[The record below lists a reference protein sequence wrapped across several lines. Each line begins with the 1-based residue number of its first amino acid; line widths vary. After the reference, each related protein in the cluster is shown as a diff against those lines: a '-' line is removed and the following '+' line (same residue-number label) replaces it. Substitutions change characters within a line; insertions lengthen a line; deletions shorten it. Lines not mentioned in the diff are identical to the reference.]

1 MDQKMIEKAKE
12 AKSAAELAKMAHEQ
26 GIMLS
31 DSDAERYYAQ
41 FHQEEKELSNDELNN
56 VSGGSCTSAEDLAKQ
71 YVEVSPDDVCGQ
83 FQLAY
88 EQRFQGVTKDKNCA
102 YCHFSTNGRGVRRY
116 FCVH

>member
-1 MDQKMIEKAKE
+1 LKKAKE

-56 VSGGSCTSAEDLAKQ
+56 VSGGSFASAEDLAKQ